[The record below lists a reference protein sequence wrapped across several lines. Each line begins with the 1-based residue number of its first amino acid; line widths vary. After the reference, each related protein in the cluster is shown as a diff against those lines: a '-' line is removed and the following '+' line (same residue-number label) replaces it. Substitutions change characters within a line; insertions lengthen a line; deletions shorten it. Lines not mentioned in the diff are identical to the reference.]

1 MRKGL
6 TSSIVMKWSLA
17 VLAVLL
23 LIAFGLWL
31 TGWRP
36 NIDRS
41 IDLSDRFGKV
51 ENGSAYDRAA
61 IDIAGAKKIVLP
73 HDAVVRRAGE
83 PGKVQFFMKKTLGF
97 GGHPPE
103 RMSIRDARKNMGC
116 AVRAD
121 GDNLLLATFGEWDSH
136 IEGGTRMK
144 LVAYVPEGVEV
155 EQRKGLSEEDSAG
168 QEWHGQYLTKP
179 KDAKGGYWYGPA
191 SPSEGWEAVP
201 DVPDPDRTAK

>member
-1 MRKGL
+1 MKR
-6 TSSIVMKWSLA
+6 SIVMKWSLV

-36 NIDRS
+36 NFDRG

-73 HDAVVRRAGE
+73 HDAGVRRADE
-83 PGKVQFFMKKTLGF
+83 PGKIQFFMKKTLGF

-116 AVRAD
+116 AVKAD
-121 GDNLLLATFGEWDSH
+121 GDDLLLATFGEWDSR
-136 IEGGTRMK
+136 IEGGTHMK
-144 LVAYVPEGVEV
+144 LVAYVPEGIEV
-155 EQRKGLSEEDSAG
+155 EQRKGLSGEDSAG